1 MWWLTPP
8 ETPRWASA
16 GRFAVEQAFRA
27 IDPYPLRLEMD
38 RKTAGVAAAERR
50 SWAKWYGERFSGTVL
65 DVGAGCGET
74 AAWFMEHGASSV
86 VCVEAD
92 PMKAGM
98 LRRNG
103 FTDVIARR
111 FRLSDLLI
119 PHDFLKVD
127 IEGGERLL
135 LDWEGD
141 IRPCAIEAHAI
152 LSGRRDIAS
161 ALSERFHLKP
171 VARVSPTCWILRG

>member
-1 MWWLTPP
+1 M
-8 ETPRWASA
+8 
-16 GRFAVEQAFRA
+16 EQAFRA

-74 AAWFMEHGASSV
+74 AAWFMEHGASKV

-92 PMKAGM
+92 PVKAGM

-119 PHDFLKVD
+119 RHDFLKVD
-127 IEGGERLL
+127 IEGGERILL
-135 LDWEGD
+135 EWERD
-141 IRPCAIEAHAI
+141 IRPCAIEAHAL
-152 LSGRRDIAS
+152 LSGRRDIAR
-161 ALSERFHLKP
+161 ALSERFHLRP